1 MTIEENNEGISI
13 GELISNLL
21 ETNIFRNIAQRTDE
35 NFVQKLAVWL
45 IRYIMFIV
53 SMNESLG
60 INLEEILYNLHG
72 ENFRRIL
79 EVTEAVM
86 SKVAKNL
93 DE

>member
-1 MTIEENNEGISI
+1 MFI
-13 GELISNLL
+13 
-21 ETNIFRNIAQRTDE
+21 
-35 NFVQKLAVWL
+35 QKLAVWL
-45 IRYIMFIV
+45 IRYVIFIV

-60 INLEEILYNLHG
+60 INLEEILLNLHG

-93 DE
+93 DEEISTTNIHN